1 MFNLELDA
9 ILIQEKEKI
18 SSLHIVCSADSVI
31 RVPTPRLVH
40 TQHWSKAGSVELLEV
55 ASVSLP

>member
-40 TQHWSKAGSVELLEV
+40 TQHWSYAASVEV